1 MKNVNNNRN
10 CPIMKSYE
18 YRQLPRKEILIPA
31 NAFLHI
37 SIHKIT
43 RLLMKFPVQKKKENN
58 TYIHTRIL

>member
-1 MKNVNNNRN
+1 MKSQISLKNVNNNRN

-43 RLLMKFPVQKKKENN
+43 RLLMKFPV
-58 TYIHTRIL
+58 